1 MAETWQQRSTR
12 ERAEASFG
20 FGGSSLSRIKRQRL
34 MRGDN
39 GKRLAAIVSR
49 SRAAI
54 AAQSS
59 GERSGCMGAVGEPG
73 KGFPPLG
80 LPAGSMA
87 GPGGEKGRG
96 LRRCRRVRP
105 SPVRGRVVVLR
116 ALRRGGGASR
126 TAGPFLRPASP
137 LWPAPRRRERGCA
150 RARSRAGPTKAFR
163 ARGACKTTRGAWKGF
178 FHLLGFSPHHPP
190 VAPREAVPRTTT
202 AAVPA
207 SNRGPQE
214 TNKDQDTTA
223 T

>member
-59 GERSGCMGAVGEPG
+59 GERSGCTGAVGEPG

-87 GPGGEKGRG
+87 GRGGEKGGGCGAVGEFGQARSGEGGRAACPQKRWWSFANSRSVPPASVTAMASPATQRARMCHSTIQSGPNQG
-96 LRRCRRVRP
+96 L
-105 SPVRGRVVVLR
+105 
-116 ALRRGGGASR
+116 SR
-126 TAGPFLRPASP
+126 T
-137 LWPAPRRRERGCA
+137 RGM
-150 RARSRAGPTKAFR
+150 
-163 ARGACKTTRGAWKGF
+163 
-178 FHLLGFSPHHPP
+178 
-190 VAPREAVPRTTT
+190 
-202 AAVPA
+202 
-207 SNRGPQE
+207 
-214 TNKDQDTTA
+214 
-223 T
+223 